1 MENNITK
8 DKLEKKIGFTDEELN
23 VARALETATALNL
36 SSSLPLLCVYS
47 RILQGVE
54 QSLGL
59 SYNGAREFV
68 KGMVEKNYA
77 SFLQK
82 GYEQDDWHGPLA
94 LAFTLKAFDLMD
106 KYYAKKEARKCA
118 SDIIS

>member
-23 VARALETATALNL
+23 VAKTLETATALNL
-36 SSSLPLLCVYS
+36 SSSLPLLCVHS
-47 RILQGVE
+47 RVLQGVE

-59 SYNGAREFV
+59 SYDGAREFV
-68 KGMVEKNYA
+68 KGMVKKNYA

-82 GYEQDDWHGPLA
+82 GDEQDDWHGPLA
-94 LAFTLKAFDLMD
+94 LAFTLKAFDLMH
-106 KYYAKKEARKCA
+106 KYNAKEEVIK
-118 SDIIS
+118 